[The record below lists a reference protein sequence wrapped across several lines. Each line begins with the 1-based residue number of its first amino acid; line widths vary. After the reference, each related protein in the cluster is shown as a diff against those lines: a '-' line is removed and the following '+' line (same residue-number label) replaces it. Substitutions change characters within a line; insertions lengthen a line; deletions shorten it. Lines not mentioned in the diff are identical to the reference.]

1 MLSYADVSAVY
12 YSGLTVVVDAPEPV
26 SYRLGPPR
34 RVTTL
39 RDAARPRSNAAQRY
53 SAVGGRN
60 CNSARPRD
68 PPPRR
73 LKQNGAAP
81 APHGAAA
88 LQDERP
94 AHRHVQAH
102 QQGLERRPRDVKR
115 ARWGRAGRE
124 GRESAPWRRYDGG
137 GATYERTDHERGAA
151 RRNPTRRKPFNVNPH
166 RSTTKKR
173 PREKSSSAPRKP
185 RSPSGTTSTTII
197 S

>member
-1 MLSYADVSAVY
+1 MRCYTNRGRAGPLRRSTALLRRRRADFY
-12 YSGLTVVVDAPEPV
+12 EHRG
-26 SYRLGPPR
+26 
-34 RVTTL
+34 
-39 RDAARPRSNAAQRY
+39 
-53 SAVGGRN
+53 
-60 CNSARPRD
+60 PRD

-137 GATYERTDHERGAA
+137 GATYEHEA
-151 RRNPTRRKPFNVNPH
+151 RRERRRPSKPHPQKTLQRQPH
-166 RSTTKKR
+166 RSTTRKKQKGR
-173 PREKSSSAPRKP
+173 SSSARRKP
-185 RSPSGTTSTTII
+185 PSPSGTTSTTTTSSRWRTPSASTIP
-197 S
+197 SKSE